1 MAIVPPNNDTDQYGY
16 LITTE
21 YGRSPLNAYQVK
33 NVSPQVFG
41 GVRTDISFPG
51 NTVTFGSAYSLAV
64 TVGSNAQGTLTTSAV
79 PNGITAGT
87 SLLLT
92 DTTSGA
98 TQILVVRNAVS
109 AAATSIDYNA
119 FTGTVARTFPASTT
133 TVAVIVQAGVVAA
146 DAAEEEIV
154 AEAPVVAP
162 AAEDAPVDAP
172 VEDEGGADAAVEDAD
187 TAKKAT
193 RTSKT
198 AK

>member
-33 NVSPQVFG
+33 NVAPQVFG

-51 NTVTFGSAYSLAV
+51 NTVTLGSALTSGTTYTGL
-64 TVGSNAQGTLTTSAV
+64 TVSALPNA
-79 PNGITAGT
+79 IKAGT
-87 SLLLT
+87 QLLLT
-92 DTTSGA
+92 NPNVSGV
-98 TQILVVRNAVS
+98 TQIVTLGSDASATNTSLTITSFVANANYPV
-109 AAATSIDYNA
+109 AAT
-119 FTGTVARTFPASTT
+119 GVVATS
-133 TVAVIVQAGVVAA
+133 VAVIVQAGVVAA
-146 DAAEEEIV
+146 DAAEDEVV

-162 AAEDAPVDAP
+162 VEVDEAPVVSADDEAGADAVAEDA
-172 VEDEGGADAAVEDAD
+172 
-187 TAKKAT
+187 AKKAT

>member
-41 GVRTDISFPG
+41 GVRTDISSAG
-51 NTVTFGSAYSLAV
+51 NIVTFGSGYSLAV
-64 TVGSNAQGTLTTSAV
+64 TAGNNTGVTLTTSAL
-79 PNGITAGT
+79 PNAILAGT

-92 DTTSGA
+92 DSVTGNTQVVVA
-98 TQILVVRNAVS
+98 TNGVAKNN
-109 AAATSIDYNA
+109 TSIALND
-119 FTGTVARTFPASTT
+119 FTGAVAHTFPASLTY
-133 TVAVIVQAGVVAA
+133 VQVVVPAGLEAPA
-146 DAAEEEIV
+146 DEVV

-162 AAEDAPVDAP
+162 VEAEATEDAP
-172 VEDEGGADAAVEDAD
+172 VEDEGGADAVAEDD

>member
-21 YGRSPLNAYQVK
+21 YGRSPLNAYQVD
-33 NVSPQVFG
+33 NVAPQVFG
-41 GVRTDISFPG
+41 GVRTDISFSG

-162 AAEDAPVDAP
+162 VEVDEAPVVSAD
-172 VEDEGGADAAVEDAD
+172 DEAGADAVAEDD

>member
-33 NVSPQVFG
+33 NVAPQVFG

-51 NTVTFGSAYSLAV
+51 NTVTL
-64 TVGSNAQGTLTTSAV
+64 TSALTSGSTYTSLSV
-79 PNGITAGT
+79 SALPNAVKAGT
-87 SLLLT
+87 QLLLT
-92 DTTSGA
+92 NPNTSGV
-98 TQILVVRNAVS
+98 TQIVTLGS
-109 AAATSIDYNA
+109 DAAASATSLTITSFVANA
-119 FTGTVARTFPASTT
+119 NYPVAATGVVATS
-133 TVAVIVQAGVVAA
+133 VAVIVQAGVVAA
-146 DAAEEEIV
+146 DAAEEEVV

-162 AAEDAPVDAP
+162 VEVDEAPVVSADDEAGADAVAEDA
-172 VEDEGGADAAVEDAD
+172 
-187 TAKKAT
+187 AKKAT